1 MPVQNSDVSDI
12 FNKMAD
18 LLGIEGANPFR
29 VRAYRDAARVISGLP
44 RNVSD
49 MIKSEKDLAELPG
62 IGKDLAGKIKEIAE
76 SGSLAQLEG
85 FGKKTEQAILEHVE
99 DTEGKEERIKLIEA
113 EQRARSFVKYLK
125 KAKGIKEIT
134 VAGSYRRRK
143 ETVGDLDILVTC
155 KKRG

>member
-12 FNKMAD
+12 FNKTAD
-18 LLGIEGANPFR
+18 LLEIEEANPFR

-44 RNVSD
+44 RTVSD
-49 MIKSEKDLAELPG
+49 MIKSEKDLTELPG

-85 FGKKTEQAILEHVE
+85 FGKKTEQAILEHVK
-99 DTEGKEERIKLIEA
+99 DTEGKDERIKLIEA

>member
-29 VRAYRDAARVISGLP
+29 VRAYLDAARVISGLP